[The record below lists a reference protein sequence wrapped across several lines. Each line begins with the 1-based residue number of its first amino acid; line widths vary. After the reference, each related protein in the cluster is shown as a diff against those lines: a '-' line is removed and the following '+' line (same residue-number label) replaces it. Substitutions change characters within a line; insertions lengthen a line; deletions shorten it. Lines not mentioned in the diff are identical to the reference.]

1 MARGSFPDGSMA
13 PVKTGAISLLGS
25 RPAIRGVSAG
35 RPNLLFR
42 KEPYMSE
49 ERDRE
54 RCGEAIPARRLE
66 ALPNTRLCIE
76 CSQAIGGDYVTYVI
90 PEHTQRQRRV
100 RPKEQQRDV

>member
-1 MARGSFPDGSMA
+1 
-13 PVKTGAISLLGS
+13 
-25 RPAIRGVSAG
+25 
-35 RPNLLFR
+35 
-42 KEPYMSE
+42 MSE

-90 PEHTQRQRRV
+90 PEHTGKPGSLKRNYGGVATSKSRNQEALRRL
-100 RPKEQQRDV
+100 REEFEQMQERK

>member
-1 MARGSFPDGSMA
+1 MA
-13 PVKTGAISLLGS
+13 PVKTGAISLLGK
-25 RPAIRGVSAG
+25 PAGHSSAVSAG

-90 PEHTQRQRRV
+90 PEHTQQQRRV
-100 RPKEQQRDV
+100 RPKEEQRDV